1 MQLLAWLLHSDKQ
14 LDAAEEAASQTI
26 SLLPDEGEQFLVC
39 QCYHLL
45 GDIYYSKG
53 EIEKAIN
60 HFKTALRFASSSNW
74 HDEQFW
80 NHYSLAKLFSKRG
93 RLDNAHVHVEHAK
106 SHAINDPYLLGRATQ
121 LQAQFW
127 FTQSKFE
134 EAKSGALCAAD
145 MFEKLGAVKELK
157 SCRALLKDIR
167 KKRKKLAVSSKLDSN
182 GKPKNDTTS
191 YIY

>member
-1 MQLLAWLLHSDKQ
+1 MKKMCNDN
-14 LDAAEEAASQTI
+14 
-26 SLLPDEGEQFLVC
+26 
-39 QCYHLL
+39 HLL

-60 HFKTALRFASSSNW
+60 HFKTALGFASSSNW

-80 NHYSLAKLFSKRG
+80 NHYSLAKLFSKQG

-106 SHAINDPYLLGRATQ
+106 SHAINDPYLLGCATQ

-127 FTQSKFE
+127 FTQNKFE

-157 SCRALLKDIR
+157 NCRALLKDVR
-167 KKRKKLAVSSKLDSN
+167 KKRKRLAVSSELDSN
-182 GKPKNDTTS
+182 GKPQNDTTS